1 MQRQANIVEHALPE
15 KALGQ
20 AGDFEQR
27 VSLFRT
33 PGHYREAITNQ

>member
-1 MQRQANIVEHALPE
+1 MQRQANIVENALPQ

-20 AGDFEQR
+20 ARDFEQR

-33 PGHYREAITNQ
+33 PGHH